1 MNEKYNKIL
10 NNILEKRD
18 ISADE
23 KEKINEIIDKFRHSI
38 EKNLKKYH
46 AEFFVG
52 GSFAK
57 NTAIKKD
64 KYDIDV
70 FILFDYI
77 KYREKSNE
85 ISKILGQIL
94 KKSGYKTEIIHGS
107 RDYFG
112 IKLRSEFDILLEV
125 IPVLKIKNAKEAKNI
140 TDISPLHVKYIKNKI
155 KIKNKLSEEIKLAKS
170 FCFSSKCYGAE
181 SYIGGFSGYS
191 LEVLVSYYGSFL
203 NLLKNVIKWKEKDV
217 IDPEK
222 YYKNKDEALKNLNTA
237 KMQSAL
243 ILIDPV
249 QKERNVL
256 AALTKEKFDLFKK
269 TASEFLKHPSEKFFE
284 KKELNVSEL
293 IKQTK
298 KNKKNLAVF
307 KISTNKEKEDIA
319 LAKALKFSS
328 FLLFKLEKNG
338 FKIIKTEKE
347 FEKSSMNLYIIYE
360 NPVKEFLISGPPCKI
375 EKNCA
380 DFRKKHK
387 NTTIK
392 NGRIYA
398 KCKREFLDL
407 EKFFYI
413 FKNKEKK
420 TIKEMNVK
428 GLNLIKFD

>member
-1 MNEKYNKIL
+1 
-10 NNILEKRD
+10 
-18 ISADE
+18 
-23 KEKINEIIDKFRHSI
+23 
-38 EKNLKKYH
+38 
-46 AEFFVG
+46 
-52 GSFAK
+52 
-57 NTAIKKD
+57 
-64 KYDIDV
+64 
-70 FILFDYI
+70 
-77 KYREKSNE
+77 
-85 ISKILGQIL
+85 
-94 KKSGYKTEIIHGS
+94 
-107 RDYFG
+107 
-112 IKLRSEFDILLEV
+112 
-125 IPVLKIKNAKEAKNI
+125 
-140 TDISPLHVKYIKNKI
+140 
-155 KIKNKLSEEIKLAKS
+155 
-170 FCFSSKCYGAE
+170 
-181 SYIGGFSGYS
+181 
-191 LEVLVSYYGSFL
+191 
-203 NLLKNVIKWKEKDV
+203 
-217 IDPEK
+217 
-222 YYKNKDEALKNLNTA
+222 
-237 KMQSAL
+237 L